1 MINCNI
7 CLFAFAYIIII
18 RLNSYKI
25 FICLSISTR
34 GSPSDGGF
42 AVSWYLSRPSA
53 KNPNSRFYHL
63 INQFEIYRSNIIR
76 VRSQFE
82 SKGVM
87 LKSCL
92 VSMVSK
98 REVEIFLGVKR
109 SIYLFVLVIYCKQL
123 SSKSLE

>member
-1 MINCNI
+1 MINYNI

-18 RLNSYKI
+18 RLYSYKI

-42 AVSWYLSRPSA
+42 AVSWYRSRPSA
-53 KNPNSRFYHL
+53 KNPNSRF
-63 INQFEIYRSNIIR
+63 YRSNIIR

-87 LKSCL
+87 LESCL

>member
-1 MINCNI
+1 MINCTI

-18 RLNSYKI
+18 RLYSYKI

-63 INQFEIYRSNIIR
+63 INQFEIFIGVKNQL
-76 VRSQFE
+76 VRIGLE
-82 SKGVM
+82 IKR
-87 LKSCL
+87 CL